1 MAKQASHYERGH
13 MEIGEQQQTF
23 DLFIGMTKWGSLAAA
38 ALVLLF
44 TLWFCTGAG
53 FLGAVISAAVVVAV
67 GVMLLRDKGEARA
80 AH

>member
-1 MAKQASHYERGH
+1 MANQASHYERGH
-13 MEIGEQQQTF
+13 MEIGEQEQTF
-23 DLFIGMTKWGSLAAA
+23 ELFIGMAKWGSLTAA

-44 TLWFCTGAG
+44 TLWFCTSAG